1 MSLLK
6 YSVLLWGVISAS
18 ALAQIEMHRLGSP
31 ALELQVTPDIGGR
44 IVSLAL
50 RGRDNILLVG
60 EEVITEPE
68 PYVAPDADNVGYLA
82 QEIWVGP
89 QSHWWT
95 QQQVNPERAA
105 SKATWPPDPYLILAR
120 NQLVESS
127 PTQVTLRSPASPV
140 SGLVLTK
147 RYSLVA
153 DNPNQVQLEVEAQ
166 NFRDTQVAWDIWF
179 NTRVSPEM
187 QVYVPLADAA
197 DVRLEP
203 FGDKRFD
210 DPVYQLQDGLL
221 RLAPVAPGPDK
232 IGRGGK
238 LFIQPQQGWLAA
250 FNGDQVFIIHFP
262 LQPKAAIH
270 PEQGQVELYLFT
282 HQGLPKQGLL
292 ELEVHA
298 PYRQLAPGQRMS
310 AGQRWTLLPY
320 PGDASAQAQRDFL
333 RSLELH

>member
-6 YSVLLWGVISAS
+6 YAVLGWVMLSAG
-18 ALAQIEMHRLGSP
+18 ALAQIEVHRLQSP
-31 ALELQVTPDIGGR
+31 ALEVQVTPDIGGR
-44 IVSLAL
+44 IVSFAL
-50 RGRDNILLVG
+50 KGRSNILLVG

-89 QSHWWT
+89 QSQWWV

-127 PTQVTLRSPASPV
+127 PGQVTLRSPASPV

-147 RYSLVA
+147 HYSLVEG
-153 DNPNQVQLEVEAQ
+153 NPNQVQLKVDAQ

-197 DVRLEP
+197 DLRLEP
-203 FGDKRFD
+203 FGDERFD
-210 DPVYQLQDGLL
+210 DPAYQLQDGLL
-221 RLAPVAPGPDK
+221 RLAPTEAEAGK

-238 LFIQPQQGWLAA
+238 LFIQPQQGWMAA
-250 FNGDQVFIIHFP
+250 FSGDQVFIIQFP

-270 PEQGQVELYLFT
+270 PEQGQIELYLLRL
-282 HQGLPKQGLL
+282 QDKPEQGLL

-310 AGQRWTLLPY
+310 AGQSWTLLPY
-320 PGDASAQAQRDFL
+320 PGDASPQAQRDFL
-333 RSLELH
+333 RSLDLY